1 MPCSKTCPFLLRSFV
16 KIGGHHRLGV
26 FEDNVLPVADEY
38 QLYTWKDA
46 TLRELVTSLRALPPN
61 PLTSSLRHGAARFS
75 FRTIFADPT
84 DRGRISYK
92 DLGTVHARD
101 LTQINLLEGDFETE
115 QGVDELERRA
125 KIEEKDKK
133 IAEERT
139 IDELRVQPGDWLD
152 VAVIVPTP
160 TGALGTTGAFGVG
173 GPGGSG
179 IKGAAA
185 TRGVGRGGDWDVRA
199 PNTRWS
205 RDTDPKLNHS
215 WRGGTPRVAAPSRGG
230 VGGGHEERNAFS
242 DRGRGRGAALNRRGL
257 PRRGSPDRTL
267 GGADD
272 GRVTGRAPYRRGRSR
287 SRSRSRSI
295 NRSRSPVRRRT
306 RSRSRSPHFRS
317 RSPRSRS
324 PPYRRR
330 RDD

>member
-1 MPCSKTCPFLLRSFV
+1 MSC
-16 KIGGHHRLGV
+16 
-26 FEDNVLPVADEY
+26 FEPVLIPSLAGR
-38 QLYTWKDA
+38 KDA

-101 LTQINLLEGDFETE
+101 LTQINLLEGNFETE
-115 QGVDELERRA
+115 QGTDELERRT
-125 KIEEKDKK
+125 KVEEKDKK

-152 VAVIVPTP
+152 VAVMVPAP
-160 TGALGTTGAFGVG
+160 TSVLGTAGTFGVG
-173 GPGGSG
+173 GPGRGG
-179 IKGAAA
+179 IKGTAA
-185 TRGVGRGGDWDVRA
+185 TRGAGRGGDWDARA

-205 RDTDPKLNHS
+205 RDADPKLNHS
-215 WRGGTPRVAAPSRGG
+215 WRGGAPRAVVPSRGSAA
-230 VGGGHEERNAFS
+230 GGHEGNRDAL
-242 DRGRGRGAALNRRGL
+242 DRGRGRGATLNRRGL

-272 GRVTGRAPYRRGRSR
+272 GRVAGRAPYRRGRSR

-295 NRSRSPVRRRT
+295 NRSRSPPRRRT
-306 RSRSRSPHFRS
+306 RSRSRSPYF

-330 RDD
+330 RDN